1 MDTTDIDPIAPP
13 EEERCTAHTFQL
25 HPDPHILGDSTV
37 HSGAPLSMSHTPDWP
52 PAILFDA
59 VYASA
64 VLHNFGTQELK
75 DAVSKIRKDS
85 FDSGGIMT
93 GVGADHEVITDASE
107 QTLNQTQGHQ
117 ERYEAH
123 NGPDTFD
130 VLLAL
135 PYVLVSPVMFRA
147 AKENAEAKEQR
158 HIWDKVDAWRKQ
170 VTAE

>member
-13 EEERCTAHTFQL
+13 QEERCTAHTFQL
-25 HPDPHILGDSTV
+25 HPDPYVLGASTL

-52 PAILFDA
+52 SATLFDA

-75 DAVSKIRKDS
+75 DAVSKVWKDS

-93 GVGADHEVITDASE
+93 GVGADHKVITDASE
-107 QTLNQTQGHQ
+107 WTLNQSQGRQ
-117 ERYEAH
+117 EHYEAH

-130 VLLAL
+130 MLLAL
-135 PYVLVSPVMFRA
+135 PYVLVSPAMFRA

-158 HIWDKVDAWRKQ
+158 HVWDKVDAWCRQ

>member
-13 EEERCTAHTFQL
+13 EEERCTAHTLQL
-25 HPDPHILGDSTV
+25 HPDPYVLGQSTLN
-37 HSGAPLSMSHTPDWP
+37 SGTPLSMSHTPDWP
-52 PAILFDA
+52 PAILFEA

-64 VLHNFGTQELK
+64 VLHNFSTQELK
-75 DAVSKIRKDS
+75 DAVSKVWKDS

-93 GVGADHEVITDASE
+93 GVHKVITDASE
-107 QTLNQTQGHQ
+107 WPLNQTRGRQ

-130 VLLAL
+130 MLLAL
-135 PYVLVSPVMFRA
+135 PYVLVSPVTFRA

-158 HIWDKVDAWRKQ
+158 HVWDKVDAWCRQ

>member
-25 HPDPHILGDSTV
+25 HPDLCVLGEITL

-75 DAVSKIRKDS
+75 DAVSKVWKDS
-85 FDSGGIMT
+85 FGSGEVMT
-93 GVGADHEVITDASE
+93 GVGADHKVITGASE
-107 QTLNQTQGHQ
+107 RTLNQTQTCQ
-117 ERYEAH
+117 ERHEAH

-130 VLLAL
+130 MLLAL
-135 PYVLVSPVMFRA
+135 PYVLVSPVMLRA
-147 AKENAEAKEQR
+147 AKENADAKEQR
-158 HIWDKVDAWRKQ
+158 HVWDKVDAWCRQ